1 MKFSIAIKIITYF
14 LFTVSI
20 TLFAK
25 ININTATKTEF
36 EKLPNIGPKK
46 AERIIKYRLE
56 HGDFKRIEDLVKV
69 KGIGKKT
76 LEKLRP
82 HITLELTQE
91 EDSEDNNPEGKININ
106 LADID
111 EFSIMPGIG
120 PAKKKRILEYRKK
133 NGNFK
138 TKEEIMSVKGIGE
151 KIYEKISIFITVKID
166 LNKIETEQLRKLN
179 GINQKFVD
187 AINIYKTNGKK
198 ITKERLEKLLKTF
211 KDMKK
216 FRSFFWFKKEK

>member
-1 MKFSIAIKIITYF
+1 MKFNIVIKTISFLMFTISI
-14 LFTVSI
+14 SI
-20 TLFAK
+20 FAK

-36 EKLPNIGPKK
+36 QKLPNIGPKK
-46 AERIIKYRLE
+46 AERIVKYRLE
-56 HGDFKRIEDLVKV
+56 HGDFKRIEDLIKI

-76 LEKLRP
+76 IEKLRP

-120 PAKKKRILEYRKK
+120 PTKKKRIIKYRKK

-138 TKEEIMSVKGIGE
+138 TKEELMSVKGIGE
-151 KIYEKISIFITVKID
+151 KIYGKINIFITIKID
-166 LNKIETEQLRKLN
+166 LNKIEIEQLRKLN
-179 GINQKFVD
+179 GIDQKFVD

-198 ITKERLEKLLKTF
+198 ITKEILNNLLKNF

-216 FRSFFWFKKEK
+216 FKSFFWFKKEK